1 MLAIHSYI
9 HYDLRMPRP
18 LLYNFHSFDLP
29 EGVPELL
36 ALLNFFA
43 LWDRKEKTWRVMEMV
58 GHERMRWKAMEF
70 GGGSTSDWQKFL
82 SSITTSEHLR

>member
-1 MLAIHSYI
+1 
-9 HYDLRMPRP
+9 MPRP

-36 ALLNFFA
+36 DLLNFFT
-43 LWDRKEKTWRVMEMV
+43 LWDTKQKTWRVMEKV
-58 GHERMRWKAMEF
+58 GRERMRWKAMEF
-70 GGGSTSDWQKFL
+70 RGGTTADWQKFL

>member
-1 MLAIHSYI
+1 
-9 HYDLRMPRP
+9 MPRP

-43 LWDRKEKTWRVMEMV
+43 LWDTTQKCWRIMEEN
-58 GHERMRWKAMEF
+58 GHERMRWNAMQF
-70 GGGSTSDWQKFL
+70 PGGSITDWQKFL
-82 SSITTSEHLR
+82 STITQQEHLR